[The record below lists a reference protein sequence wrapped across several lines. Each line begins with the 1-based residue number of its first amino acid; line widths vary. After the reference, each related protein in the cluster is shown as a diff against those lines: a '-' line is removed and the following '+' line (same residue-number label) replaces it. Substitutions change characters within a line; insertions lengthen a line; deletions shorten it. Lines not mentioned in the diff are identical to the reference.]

1 MATEILRQWSVLE
14 ERRTGLHSNRWRRR
28 GWSDLDDWRT
38 MGEIC
43 STTWSTLCDARTS
56 FLRKK
61 SSDSVSEQ
69 LMDSCNH
76 DFLYRR
82 DLSVDNL
89 QYLTSEQALADLATF
104 HKFFNDKYQ
113 VSNQAKWISFGG
125 SYPGNTKLIASCLSR
140 LRSSWQVHC
149 PHGFDW
155 SILISSTVLSQQAVQ
170 WRHWL
175 TSKVRH
181 RCKLTSSPD
190 ERLSRC
196 LEYLVVVRNSLATYD
211 ERCNQA
217 ISAATKTMQ
226 DMIGSSSGRTT
237 LKKAFR

>member
-1 MATEILRQWSVLE
+1 MATEILRQRSVLE
-14 ERRTGLHSNRWRRR
+14 ERRTGLHSNWRRR
-28 GWSDLDDWRT
+28 RCWSDLDDWRT
-38 MGEIC
+38 MGKIC
-43 STTWSTLCDARTS
+43 STTWSNLCDARTS

-61 SSDSVSEQ
+61 SSDSVSEH
-69 LMDSCNH
+69 LIDSCNH
-76 DFLYRR
+76 DFLFRR

-113 VSNQAKWISFGG
+113 VSDQAKWISFGG

-140 LRSSWQVHC
+140 LRSSWQVPC

-155 SILISSTVLSQQAVQ
+155 SILTSSTVLSQLAVQ
-170 WRHWL
+170 WLHWL
-175 TSKVRH
+175 TLKVRL
-181 RCKLTSSPD
+181 RWTSTSSSD
-190 ERLSRC
+190 ELVSRR

-217 ISAATKTMQ
+217 ISAATKIMQ
-226 DMIGSSSGRTT
+226 DMIGSASGRTT